1 LGVGGRKKEKKNQ
14 KSNVKKPKHNKT
26 TEILRHRHFNV
37 DGYPSTGLRN
47 LML

>member
-1 LGVGGRKKEKKNQ
+1 MFLNELVISPI